1 MVDAAIFC
9 PSIQTRARLNST
21 RRVAGLRE
29 GNAIG
34 VPSGSKENRSDL
46 PGPVRPGDIVRR
58 TERRRHAASLQFP
71 TAALWHA
78 CREAAAF
85 KWRPGPLSLQQR
97 SALNNLKPTPPPGH
111 LAAVLVLTVLGLST

>member
-71 TAALWHA
+71 TAAPWHA
-78 CREAAAF
+78 RREAAAF

-97 SALNNLKPTPPPGH
+97 SALINQRRRRGRGTTQAGAGWPV
-111 LAAVLVLTVLGLST
+111 AA